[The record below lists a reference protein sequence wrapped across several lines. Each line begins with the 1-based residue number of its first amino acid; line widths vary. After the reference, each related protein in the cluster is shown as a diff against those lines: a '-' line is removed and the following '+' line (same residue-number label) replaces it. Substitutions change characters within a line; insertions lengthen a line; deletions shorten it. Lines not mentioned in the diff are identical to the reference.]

1 MAEKGIIVAL
11 KSERKFTSTLSTY
24 SSFSKASL
32 R

>member
-11 KSERKFTSTLSTY
+11 KSERKCISTLPSY